1 MDENRSDPTALN
13 FDNPNTEI
21 NRVAVKP
28 PIFWRNKP
36 KLWFLQLEAQFANSG
51 ISQDATKYNI
61 VVASLDENVLDFV
74 VDILS
79 NPPEN
84 GKYNT
89 LKKALLNRLTDTE
102 ESSLK
107 KLLTDLE
114 LGDKRASDL
123 LRQMKSLAGNSISDE
138 IIKSLWLQRLPQQT
152 QAILSISNDTLDK
165 IAEMADKIIAVYS
178 LSEICQVMKVG
189 SLPNSA
195 SSFDCN
201 KLDVL
206 QADIAALTKKFDEF
220 SRNTRS
226 RSKSRGNDRRRRS
239 RSNSAR
245 YEFCCCDIFYDSSTK
260 KKRPYI
266 PESFRKIVFNSVHNL
281 AHPGIKATTKLLKS
295 KFVWPSINK
304 NARTWTRS
312 CLKCQKSKV
321 TQHVQSPFQQYHNVS
336 KRFTEINLDIIGPLP
351 SSEGFRYCLTIIDRY
366 SRWPEA
372 IPLPDIRAETVADNL
387 LKAELL
393 YGENIRLP
401 CDFFE
406 DTKFQPQSEFV
417 QKLKATM
424 KQVKPIPFSYNCK
437 QKPFVFK
444 DLQNCSHVFVRTDII
459 CQSLQPPYHGPY
471 QVIKRSDKTFTLLIK
486 NKNVNISI
494 DRLKPCFSD
503 NSPETDCAINHKS
516 NPVDKPTSPVK
527 KKIRFAPLPIA
538 PSTRFTRR
546 GREVKLPFRYQ

>member
-1 MDENRSDPTALN
+1 
-13 FDNPNTEI
+13 
-21 NRVAVKP
+21 
-28 PIFWRNKP
+28 
-36 KLWFLQLEAQFANSG
+36 
-51 ISQDATKYNI
+51 
-61 VVASLDENVLDFV
+61 
-74 VDILS
+74 
-79 NPPEN
+79 
-84 GKYNT
+84 
-89 LKKALLNRLTDTE
+89 
-102 ESSLK
+102 
-107 KLLTDLE
+107 
-114 LGDKRASDL
+114 
-123 LRQMKSLAGNSISDE
+123 MKSLAGNSISDE

-152 QAILSISNDTLDK
+152 QAILTISNDTLDK

-178 LSEICQVMKVG
+178 SSEICQVKKVG

-195 SSFDCN
+195 SSFDRN

-226 RSKSRGNDRRRRS
+226 RSKSRENDRRRRS

-304 NARTWTRS
+304 DASTWTRS

-321 TQHVQSPFQQYHNVS
+321 TRHVQSPFQQYHNVS

-366 SRWPEA
+366 SRWPGA

-387 LKAELL
+387 LKVKLL

-459 CQSLQPPYHGPY
+459 RQSLQPPYHGPY
-471 QVIKRSDKTFTLLIK
+471 QVIKRSDKIFSLLVK

-494 DRLKPCFSD
+494 HRLKPCFSD
-503 NSPETDCAINHKS
+503 SSSETDCAINHKR

-527 KKIRFAPLPIA
+527 KKIMFAPLPIA